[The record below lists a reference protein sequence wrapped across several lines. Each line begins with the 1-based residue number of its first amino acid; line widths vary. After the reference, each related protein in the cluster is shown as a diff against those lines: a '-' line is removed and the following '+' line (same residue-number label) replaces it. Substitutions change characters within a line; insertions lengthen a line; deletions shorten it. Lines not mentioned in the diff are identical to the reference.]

1 MREERGEGKKEKR
14 KNVCTSMLVNAC
26 TCSSYS
32 NGQDKLYFH
41 LTKAPASDMV
51 RQLEEPSWDEEV
63 VGDQGG

>member
-14 KNVCTSMLVNAC
+14 KIACTSMLVNAC
-26 TCSSYS
+26 SSYS
-32 NGQDKLYFH
+32 NCQDKLHFH